1 MWNWLF
7 TEHGVLRSHLSC
19 WMCQR
24 AGFCLLLS
32 STLQYKCRRMCLT
45 IHKDEEYLICF
56 QFRGVKNGC
65 ERSSKICFVLAQD
78 LSV

>member
-1 MWNWLF
+1 M
-7 TEHGVLRSHLSC
+7 
-19 WMCQR
+19 
-24 AGFCLLLS
+24 
-32 STLQYKCRRMCLT
+32 YLT